1 MSQLLTTGGI
11 INPHMPLVIICG
23 YPASGKTILANK
35 LKDLLVHEMEKG
47 KFPYKKVQVVNE
59 EFLKLSSNDYYMST

>member
-1 MSQLLTTGGI
+1 
-11 INPHMPLVIICG
+11 
-23 YPASGKTILANK
+23 

-47 KFPYKKVQVVNE
+47 KVPYKKVQVVNE